1 MKIILLGAPG
11 AGKGSQA
18 TKIAAKYGIAHIS
31 TGDALRANIKNGTEL
46 GKFAKSYIDKGLL
59 VPDEVV
65 VGIVADRIKQDDC
78 KNGFLL
84 DGFPRTVAQ
93 ADALGKL
100 TAIDAVINI
109 NVDFS
114 LITARITG
122 RRMCA
127 CGETYHVS
135 TYKSDVCAKCGK
147 PLYQRADDK
156 EETVKERLAV
166 YEKQTAPLVDYYK
179 NAHILF
185 NVDGNKSIDEVF
197 AEIVETLEFVNST
210 NEIFDGIKKAKK

>member
-18 TKIAAKYGIAHIS
+18 AKIVSDFGIAHVS
-31 TGDALRANIKNGTEL
+31 TGDALRANIKAQTEL
-46 GKFAKSYIDKGLL
+46 GKFAKSFIDKGQL

-65 VGIVADRIKQDDC
+65 VNIVADRISQPDC

-93 ADALGKL
+93 ADALAKL
-100 TAIDAVINI
+100 TDVDYVINI
-109 NVDFS
+109 DVDFDA
-114 LITARITG
+114 IVHRISG

-135 TYKSDVCAKCGK
+135 TYDKDVCAKCGK
-147 PLYQRADDK
+147 PLYQRDDDN
-156 EETVKERLAV
+156 EATVQKRLSV
-166 YEKQTAPLVDYYK
+166 YQEQTAPLIEYYSARGK
-179 NAHILF
+179 LVT
-185 NVDGNKSIDEVF
+185 VDGNKSIDAVYEDVKD
-197 AEIVETLEFVNST
+197 ILNG
-210 NEIFDGIKKAKK
+210 NR

>member
-65 VGIVADRIKQDDC
+65 IGIVADRIKQDDC

-84 DGFPRTVAQ
+84 DGFPRTTHQ
-93 ADALGKL
+93 AEELAKL
-100 TAIDAVINI
+100 TDIDYVINI
-109 NVDFS
+109 DVDFD
-114 LITARITG
+114 LITARIAG

-127 CGETYHVS
+127 CGETYHIS

-166 YEKQTAPLVDYYK
+166 YEKQTAPLVDFYK
-179 NAHILF
+179 DSGKF
-185 NVDGNKSIDEVF
+185 VNVDGNKSIDEVF
-197 AEIVETLEFVNST
+197 AAITKVL
-210 NEIFDGIKKAKK
+210 G

>member
-1 MKIILLGAPG
+1 MKLILLGAPG

-18 TKIAAKYGIAHIS
+18 TKIAAKYEIAHIS

-46 GKFAKSYIDKGLL
+46 GKFAKSFIDKGQL

-84 DGFPRTVAQ
+84 DGFPRTIAQ
-93 ADALGKL
+93 AEELGKL
-100 TAIDAVINI
+100 TDIDHVINI
-109 NVDFS
+109 DVDFD
-114 LITARITG
+114 LVTARIAG

-127 CGETYHVS
+127 CGESYHIS
-135 TYKSDVCAKCGK
+135 RYSSDVCAKCGG

-166 YEKQTAPLVDYYK
+166 YEKQTAPLVEYYTDK
-179 NAHILF
+179 GLLV
-185 NVDGNKSIDEVF
+185 NVDGNKTIEEVF
-197 AEIVETLEFVNST
+197 SVVVEIL
-210 NEIFDGIKKAKK
+210 DGND

>member
-18 TKIAAKYGIAHIS
+18 TKICEKYGIPHIS

-46 GKFAKSYIDKGLL
+46 GKFAKSYIDQGLL

-65 VGIVADRIKQDDC
+65 IGIVADRIQQDDC
-78 KNGFLL
+78 KKGFLL
-84 DGFPRTVAQ
+84 DGFPRTTHQ
-93 ADALGKL
+93 AEELAKL
-100 TAIDAVINI
+100 TDVDYVINI
-109 NVDFS
+109 DVNFD
-114 LITARITG
+114 LITARIAG
-122 RRMCA
+122 RRMCS
-127 CGETYHVS
+127 CGETYHIS

-166 YEKQTAPLVDYYK
+166 YEKQTAPLVDFYK
-179 NAHILF
+179 DGGKF
-185 NVDGNKSIDEVF
+185 VNVDGNKSIDEVF
-197 AEIVETLEFVNST
+197 AEITKVL
-210 NEIFDGIKKAKK
+210 G

>member
-18 TKIAAKYGIAHIS
+18 TKICEKYGIPHIS
-31 TGDALRANIKNGTEL
+31 TGDALRANIKAGTEL
-46 GKFAKSYIDKGLL
+46 YIDQGLL

-65 VGIVADRIKQDDC
+65 VGIVADRIQQDDC

-109 NVDFS
+109 DVDFG

-135 TYKSDVCAKCGK
+135 VYKSDVCAKCGK
-147 PLYQRADDK
+147 PLYQRDDDK

-166 YEKQTAPLVDYYK
+166 YEKQTAPLVDYYRK
-179 NAHILF
+179 SGKLVD
-185 NVDGNKSIDEVF
+185 VDGNKSIDEVF
-197 AEIVETLEFVNST
+197 AEIVKIL
-210 NEIFDGIKKAKK
+210 G

>member
-1 MKIILLGAPG
+1 MIRIILLGAPG

-18 TKIAAKYGIAHIS
+18 TKICEKYGIPHIS
-31 TGDALRANIKNGTEL
+31 TGDALRANIKAGTEL
-46 GKFAKSYIDKGLL
+46 GKFAKSYIDQGLL

-100 TAIDAVINI
+100 TGIDAVINI
-109 NVDFS
+109 DVDFD
-114 LITARITG
+114 LITDRIAG

-127 CGETYHVS
+127 CGETYHIS

-166 YEKQTAPLVDYYK
+166 YEKQTAPLVDYYRNEK
-179 NAHILF
+179 ILF
-185 NVDGNKSIDEVF
+185 DVDGTKSIDEVF
-197 AEIVETLEFVNST
+197 GKIDETLRAVLN
-210 NEIFDGIKKAKK
+210 GKKG